1 MSGLIGLGLIVLASL
16 VHATMQ
22 LGTGTLLLL
31 YHASRNKHIKSKTRN
46 LVGSFISGIGIIVF
60 LGVSAACFI
69 LIRIFTD
76 DLSKVL
82 FIIAVGI
89 LVALA
94 IIIWFFYYRKGE
106 GTELWLP
113 KSVAKFIDGRAK
125 ITESNTEA
133 FTLGILTFFAELPFT
148 FILIFLGAAGVL
160 TLPWLYQLLGVVL
173 YTIIAI
179 LPLVIMRIAIRSGK
193 TVVDI
198 QRWRVKNKNFLKII
212 AGVGLIVLALFI
224 IAFKIMV

>member
-69 LIRIFTD
+69 LTRIFTD

-82 FIIAVGI
+82 FIITVGI

-94 IIIWFFYYRKGE
+94 IIIWFFYYSFHPLSICHKIWRSVSLIK
-106 GTELWLP
+106 LHSCFYFFC
-113 KSVAKFIDGRAK
+113 KSD
-125 ITESNTEA
+125 
-133 FTLGILTFFAELPFT
+133 
-148 FILIFLGAAGVL
+148 
-160 TLPWLYQLLGVVL
+160 
-173 YTIIAI
+173 
-179 LPLVIMRIAIRSGK
+179 
-193 TVVDI
+193 
-198 QRWRVKNKNFLKII
+198 
-212 AGVGLIVLALFI
+212 
-224 IAFKIMV
+224 